1 MVVAVV
7 MFCGAGAAGAAGA
20 VDVLLAIEIPLA
32 ISSDKESVP
41 SQRNIGSTTA
51 THSSSSGD

>member
-1 MVVAVV
+1 MVVTVV
-7 MFCGAGAAGAAGA
+7 VFCGAGAGAAGA

-41 SQRNIGSTTA
+41 SQRNIVSTTA
-51 THSSSSGD
+51 THSSFSGD

>member
-1 MVVAVV
+1 VVVAVV
-7 MFCGAGAAGAAGA
+7 VFCGAGAGAAGA
-20 VDVLLAIEIPLA
+20 VDVLLVIEMPLA

-41 SQRNIGSTTA
+41 SQRNIVSTTA